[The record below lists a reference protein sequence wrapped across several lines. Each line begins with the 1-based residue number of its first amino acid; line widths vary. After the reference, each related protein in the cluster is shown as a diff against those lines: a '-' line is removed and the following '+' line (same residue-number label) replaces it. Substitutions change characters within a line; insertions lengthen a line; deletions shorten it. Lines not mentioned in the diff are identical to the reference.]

1 MYLQFTVKCL
11 FVLYV
16 ILFSGDNGVKETEQR
31 EEKLQQLSS
40 LVGALSFPPSR
51 YSRKKHYNIGLVPSI

>member
-1 MYLQFTVKCL
+1 M
-11 FVLYV
+11 
-16 ILFSGDNGVKETEQR
+16 GVKETEQR